1 MIKNYLKITFRSL
14 YRNKLFTGINILGLA
29 TGMAGALLVFMYIQ
43 YELNYDKFFKNYD
56 NIYRLVR
63 DYNIGGEESLNPST
77 SFGLAGAVMEEIPAV
92 IVATRTYD
100 NQTNVKYKDDI
111 FNEWVCYTDSFFFQV
126 FDYKFLSGNPE
137 KTIKNPDEIIIT
149 KRIAEKYF
157 GNKNPIGEILLFDD
171 IKNFRVI
178 AVIENIQANSHF
190 NYGIFAPFS
199 KFNNGIP
206 DDEWFNNYFLTYVLV
221 NPNADLTETSNK
233 LTNLYAQK
241 MGSEDLKTKIHLQN
255 LQDQHFAESQ
265 LSKLNIYLFLAI
277 GIFILILACINYMNL
292 NTAKYIKR
300 TKEVGIRKVLGA
312 HRIQLVKQFFGEAI
326 LLSTISIFFGILIV
340 ETILPFFN
348 QITGMN
354 TAIQYLSVNFIFIL
368 ISIILFSSFLAG
380 IYPALFLSSFK
391 AVKILKGQLGSFKVS
406 SNIRKGLV
414 IFQFSITMILLISA
428 GHIYSQFFYMTN
440 KNPGFT
446 TENLIYLTL
455 TNKLEKNYETFKT
468 TLLSNP
474 DIVGVTKTSFLP
486 MNIYGLLN
494 NLSWDGM
501 NNNEKTAFAFQ
512 CVEPD
517 LLNIVDYKIV
527 EGRFFSEDFASDS
540 TAVVINQKAQRLMN
554 YNNPIG
560 NKIYFG
566 DAESDGSVQI
576 IGVVEDF
583 HTLPVNDEIE
593 PIMLLLNYIDFYKIV
608 LIKLNGKNNKKT
620 IDFISRQWEEFSPG
634 FPFKYRY
641 MDDKVKT
648 MYGDTQQTA
657 KAFTLFVIIA
667 ILISCAGLFGLSSFT
682 VEQKTKEIGIRKAL
696 GASISIVYMLLNKT
710 FTRWVL
716 ISIAIGSPIA
726 WYLMNKWL
734 NNYAYHIKP
743 NIYIFIGAALLIL
756 FIAQFTIVYQT
767 IKTARANPVDS
778 LRNE

>member
-14 YRNKLFTGINILGLA
+14 IRNKLFSSINILGLA

-43 YELNYDKFFKNYD
+43 YELNYDNFFKNYD

-63 DYNIGGEESLNPST
+63 DYNIGGEQSLNPST

-92 IVATRTYD
+92 IVSTRKY
-100 NQTNVKYKDDI
+100 NNISNVKYKDDI
-111 FNEWVCYTDSFFFQV
+111 FNENVCYTDIMFFQV
-126 FDYKFLSGNPE
+126 FDYNFLRGKPDNAL
-137 KTIKNPDEIIIT
+137 KNPDEIIIT
-149 KRIAEKYF
+149 KSLAEKYF
-157 GNKNPIGEILLFDD
+157 GDENPMGKILLFDD
-171 IKNFRVI
+171 IKNFRVS
-178 AVIENIQANSHF
+178 AVIENIPANSHF
-190 NYGIFAPFS
+190 NFDIFAPIS
-199 KFNNGIP
+199 KFNGGIP
-206 DDEWFNNYFLTYVLV
+206 DDDWFDNYFLTYVLV
-221 NPNADLTETSNK
+221 NQNTDLTETTNK
-233 LTNLYAQK
+233 LTDLYTKK
-241 MGSEDLKTKIHLQN
+241 MQSEERKTKMHLQS

-277 GIFILILACINYMNL
+277 GIFILVLACINYMNL
-292 NTAKYIKR
+292 NTARYIKR
-300 TKEVGIRKVLGA
+300 TKEVGIRKIVGA
-312 HRIQLVKQFFGEAI
+312 HKIQLVKQFFGEAI

-340 ETILPFFN
+340 ESILPFFN

-354 TAIQYLSVNFIFIL
+354 TTIQYLSKNFIFVL

-391 AVKILKGQLGSFKVS
+391 AVNILKGQLGSFKLS

-414 IFQFSITMILLISA
+414 ISQFSITTILLISA
-428 GHIYSQFFYMTN
+428 GYIYFQFFYMTN

-446 TENLIYLTL
+446 TENLIYLNL

-468 TLLSNP
+468 TLLNNP

-494 NLSWDGM
+494 GLSWDEM
-501 NNNEKTAFAFQ
+501 DNHEKTAFAFQ
-512 CVEPD
+512 CVEFD
-517 LLNIVDYKIV
+517 FLNVVDYKIV
-527 EGRFFSEDFASDS
+527 EGRFFSKDFVSDS
-540 TAVVINQKAQRLMN
+540 NAVIINQKAQRLMN

-566 DAESDGSVQI
+566 DEEDDGVVQI

-583 HTLPVNDEIE
+583 HTLPVNSEIE
-593 PIMLLLNYIDFYKIV
+593 PIMLLLYDLDFYSYI

-620 IDFISRQWEEFSPG
+620 IDFISRQWDEFTPG

-696 GASISIVYMLLNKT
+696 GASTSIVYMLLNKI

-726 WYLMNKWL
+726 YFLMNKWL
-734 NNYAYHIKP
+734 NNFAYHTKP
-743 NIYIFIGAALLIL
+743 NIFIFIGAGLLIL
-756 FIAQFTIVYQT
+756 FIAQFTIAYQT

>member
-14 YRNKLFTGINILGLA
+14 YRNRLFSSINILGLA

-63 DYNIGGEESLNPST
+63 DYNIGGEQSLNPST

-92 IVATRTYD
+92 IVSTRKFNNY
-100 NQTNVKYKDDI
+100 TNVKYKDDI
-111 FNEWVCYTDSFFFQV
+111 FSENVCYTDSMFFQV
-126 FDYKFLSGNPE
+126 FDYNFLVGNPNDAL
-137 KTIKNPDEIIIT
+137 KNPDEIIIT
-149 KRIAEKYF
+149 KSIAEKYF
-157 GNKNPIGEILLFDD
+157 GDENPMGKNLLFDD
-171 IKNFRVI
+171 IKNFKVS
-178 AVIENIQANSHF
+178 AVIENIPANSHF
-190 NYGIFAPFS
+190 NFDIFAPFS
-199 KFNNGIP
+199 KFNDGIP

-221 NPNADLTETSNK
+221 NQNINIIETTNK
-233 LTNLYAQK
+233 LTDLYAKK
-241 MGSEDLKTKIHLQN
+241 MQSEGGKTKIHLQN

-277 GIFILILACINYMNL
+277 GIFILMLACINYMNL
-292 NTAKYIKR
+292 NTARYIKR
-300 TKEVGIRKVLGA
+300 TKEVGIRKIAGA
-312 HRIQLVKQFFGEAI
+312 HKTQLVKQFFGEAI
-326 LLSTISIFFGILIV
+326 LLSTISIFFGVLIV
-340 ETILPFFN
+340 EFILPFFN

-354 TAIQYLSVNFIFIL
+354 TNIQYLSKNFIFIL

-391 AVKILKGQLGSFKVS
+391 AVKILKGQLGSFRLS

-414 IFQFSITMILLISA
+414 IFQFSITTILLISA
-428 GHIYSQFFYMTN
+428 GYIYSQFFYMTN
-440 KNPGFT
+440 KNLGFT
-446 TENLIYLTL
+446 TENLVYLVL
-455 TNKLEKNYETFKT
+455 TNKLEKNYDTFKT
-468 TLLSNP
+468 TLLGNP

-486 MNIYGLLN
+486 MNIYGLIN
-494 NLSWDGM
+494 GLSWDEM
-501 NNNEKTAFAFQ
+501 NNQEKTAFAFQ
-512 CVEPD
+512 CVECD
-517 LLNIVDYKIV
+517 FLNVVDYKIV
-527 EGRFFSEDFASDS
+527 EGRFFSEDFSSDS
-540 TAVVINQKAQRLMN
+540 TAVIINQKAQRLMN

-560 NKIYFG
+560 NKIYLG
-566 DAESDGSVQI
+566 DEEDDGVVQI

-583 HTLPVNDEIE
+583 HTLPVNNEIE
-593 PIMLLLNYIDFYKIV
+593 PIMLLLGNIDYYSCI
-608 LIKLNGKNNKKT
+608 LIKLNGKNNKNT
-620 IDFISRQWEEFSPG
+620 IDFISRQWDEFSPG

-641 MDDKVKT
+641 MDDKIKT

-657 KAFTLFVIIA
+657 KAFTLFVILA
-667 ILISCAGLFGLSSFT
+667 ILISCAGLFGLSFFI

-696 GASISIVYMLLNKT
+696 GASTGIVYMLLNKT

-716 ISIAIGSPIA
+716 ISIVIGSPIA

-734 NNYAYHIKP
+734 NNFAYHTKP
-743 NIYIFIGAALLIL
+743 NILIFTGAGLLIL
-756 FIAQFTIVYQT
+756 FIAQFTIAYQT